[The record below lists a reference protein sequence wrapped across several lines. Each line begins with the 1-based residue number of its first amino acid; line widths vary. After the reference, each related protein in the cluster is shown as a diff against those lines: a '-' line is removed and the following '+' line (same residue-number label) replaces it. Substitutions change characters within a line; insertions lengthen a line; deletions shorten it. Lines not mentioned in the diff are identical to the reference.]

1 MDAKTHKL
9 IEKYEQDFEKIS
21 SKEGWEPK
29 DIEMMKDLQKLM
41 YYLEVRCA
49 MKEGDDWDPSESSY
63 MSRGRMGR
71 GSGTYPVNMDR
82 RYYNGMGSGRR
93 YYDDGKMHV
102 TRRLKAMMEAEDDPE
117 MRMAMQEVLDRYDG
131 R

>member
-29 DIEMMKDLQKLM
+29 DVEMMKDLQKLM

-49 MKEGDDWDPSESSY
+49 MKEADDDWPR
-63 MSRGRMGR
+63 SRSR
-71 GSGTYPVNMDR
+71 GSG
-82 RYYNGMGSGRR
+82 YYGHMGSGRR

-102 TRRLKAMMEAEDDPE
+102 ARRLRTMMENEDDPE

>member
-29 DIEMMKDLQKLM
+29 DVEMMKDLQKLM

-49 MKEGDDWDPSESSY
+49 MKEADDDW
-63 MSRGRMGR
+63 SRSRSR
-71 GSGTYPVNMDR
+71 GSGYYPGDYDR
-82 RYYNGMGSGRR
+82 RYYGGMGSGRR

-102 TRRLKAMMEAEDDPE
+102 TRRLKVMMDNEEDPE